1 MEQPKVVVCS
11 IRPEIVLPLRMAF
24 GDVGVTCVDVRSSD
38 EALMAIAGAD
48 TPPAIVVDQCDFDD
62 EVESLLDQVRAYDND
77 VPVLLLGVDGCSID
91 NQAAAFEQGGA
102 GYFKLPVDV
111 GKVVAKL
118 SVYLGCAL
126 PEIRGAALP
135 GFRVHGTDDL
145 PDPPRL
151 DDVPISGEGEPTSL
165 FDLDRSDIDR
175 EALDDSFDGDHV
187 VQRDLGGGSFAA
199 HPPSDR
205 ARQTATDDS
214 EEGDVFSSSAA
225 SASSSFADS
234 DPHEEVTRPL
244 PQLSAAQDDEP
255 QEAADIRE
263 RVARLR
269 RSRHANRDEDEH
281 PEDAPASDL
290 AQPTTQL
297 GDATL
302 LPLATDAPADDVDN
316 DTGDFL
322 SLHSDDAINHPR
334 PSAEGTQVVSADET
348 AVSDSDDDIGSAL
361 DDMAAPQS
369 GSAPLPETMFDQ
381 EVTRPP
387 EAEDAISDAVNEAHR
402 GADPY
407 AHDQLDD
414 DGMMSALDE
423 AQASVER
430 YALERTQD
438 GDPIDD
444 EKTPESGEAAPL
456 EEVLEHA
463 RMLAEEEAR
472 AAVERRIEEA
482 QERLTDAEDEDE
494 RLVRLEAER
503 QRIEDEA
510 KKAAD
515 EEFAAKLAEQK
526 RTLERQREEERQ
538 QREEEREAQAAKKAA
553 EEAAELD
560 RVREEAIKDALADAD
575 ARLEEERAKL
585 FAEIEAERVAQ
596 EEERERERQQEVQRL
611 AALDEEKARLVE
623 EARQKAEAELEA
635 KIAAERERLEREREE
650 AKAKADALAKERE
663 ELDQQARAAFDDEKA
678 RLAAEIEAQAAEQL
692 QAQLEDERAK
702 AQTIEEEER
711 QRFLAEQRA
720 EQERQAQQEAEER
733 ERIANE
739 VGAEE
744 REKME
749 RKLQAAREA
758 FEQEQR
764 DRKEAHEREA
774 KARAEAHA
782 TALDAIREEAAAAV
796 RREVEEET
804 AALLARER
812 EAAEA
817 AKKAAEEEHRRR
829 EQEWAEQEKA
839 AIARATAEAE
849 HAAREQAETEA
860 ARLLED
866 ARKEFAADAK
876 KRSEAEAE
884 RLQQARAQLE
894 REQQRAKEEAEQR
907 IRDEV
912 FSSLREQQ
920 QAALAAADEKT
931 SAELDA
937 LRQAHNAE
945 QERIEREHREALERE
960 REQMLAQF
968 EAQLREEREA
978 KEQLRLAREEDYRRR
993 IEKEAEAMR
1002 AAHEEAMRL
1011 AAEDAAK
1018 KAAERLAAEQEDAL
1032 REQEEKD
1039 RHRKERVAYR
1049 AGLFGGEAPDHVSDT
1064 DLDAVGSEQWVEG
1077 RLALA
1082 AQGGAAFP
1090 DAGAAPLS
1098 PPDVPLN
1105 YVAMEPASGTFA
1117 DGELGAAL
1125 YSAHFLDVTGAL
1137 TITHAD
1143 GRERTLYFEEGSP
1156 VAIESELPA
1165 DRAEEH
1171 LLRAGLL
1178 TTARYE
1184 ELRAGPALSARR
1196 LCALLVTEGSLAAD
1210 ELFAAVRG
1218 VLTEQVLSVLEWERG
1233 TYAFKEERCHP
1244 GDRVRLSSPFDHV
1257 IAEGLRRKFDEPRLW
1272 RVLGGPSTILAPDD
1286 RAPRLP
1292 PLGPQEKRALAL
1304 FDGARALEDVVLE
1317 SGATALVAL
1326 RAGLVAISCG
1336 AAKVVAR
1343 GLGAGTLGRTEA
1355 ADDEEAAGQVEL
1367 DRARIADR
1375 KHLARHGDY
1384 FAFLGVTERAT
1395 AYEVRQAADR
1405 LRRRFDPARYSAP
1418 AYADLRRSLEEIREV
1433 IDEAEGVLGDDDLRA
1448 SYRLHHVQ

>member
-24 GDVGVTCVDVRSSD
+24 ADVGVTCVDVRSSD

-62 EVESLLDQVRAYDND
+62 EVESLLDQVRAYDDD

-91 NQAAAFEQGGA
+91 NQAAAFEHGGA

-126 PEIRGAALP
+126 PEIRGASLP

-151 DDVPISGEGEPTSL
+151 DDVPISSEGEPTSL

-187 VQRDLGGGSFAA
+187 VQRDLGGGSFGT
-199 HPPSDR
+199 PPRSDV
-205 ARQTATDDS
+205 ARQTASDDS
-214 EEGDVFSSSAA
+214 DEGGVFSSSNAGL
-225 SASSSFADS
+225 SSSFADA
-234 DPHEEVTRPL
+234 DPHDEVTRPL
-244 PQLSAAQDDEP
+244 PQLSAAHDDEP

-269 RSRHANRDEDEH
+269 RSRQAGRDADDSQEGTPASAFAQPTTQIGHAAEF
-281 PEDAPASDL
+281 PAVTDAPASD
-290 AQPTTQL
+290 
-297 GDATL
+297 
-302 LPLATDAPADDVDN
+302 DDN
-316 DTGDFL
+316 ETGDFL
-322 SLHSDDAINHPR
+322 SLHSDHAPEA
-334 PSAEGTQVVSADET
+334 SAEGTQIVPAAST
-348 AVSDSDDDIGSAL
+348 AVLADDDIESAI
-361 DDMAAPQS
+361 DDMAAAPDS

-381 EVTRPP
+381 DVTRAP
-387 EAEDAISDAVNEAHR
+387 EAEDAIAAAVAEAHR

-407 AHDQLDD
+407 AQDQLDD

-430 YALERTQD
+430 YAFERTQD

-463 RMLAEEEAR
+463 RILAEEEAR

-482 QERLTDAEDEDE
+482 QERLADAEEEDE
-494 RLVRLEAER
+494 RITRLEAQR
-503 QRIEDEA
+503 QHIEDEA

-526 RTLERQREEERQ
+526 QALQRQRDEERRQREEERAA
-538 QREEEREAQAAKKAA
+538 EAAKKAA
-553 EEAAELD
+553 AEAAELD
-560 RVREEAIKDALADAD
+560 RVREEALKAALADAD

-585 FAEIEAERVAQ
+585 FAEMEAERAAQ
-596 EEERERERQQEVQRL
+596 EEERARLEQEEAQRL
-611 AALDEEKARLVE
+611 AELDAEKERLVQEAKEKAD
-623 EARQKAEAELEA
+623 AELAA
-635 KIAAERERLEREREE
+635 KIAEERERLERERKE
-650 AKAKADALAKERE
+650 AKEKADALAQERLQ
-663 ELDQQARAAFDDEKA
+663 LDQEARAAFDEEKA
-678 RLAAEIEAQAAEQL
+678 RLAAEIEAQAAQQL
-692 QAQLEDERAK
+692 QAQLEDERAR
-702 AQTIEEEER
+702 AQAAEDEER
-711 QRFLAEQRA
+711 ERFLAEQRA
-720 EQERQAQQEAEER
+720 EQERQAEQEAQER
-733 ERIANE
+733 ERIASE
-739 VGAEE
+739 VRAEE

-749 RKLQAAREA
+749 RKLDEARQA
-758 FEQEQR
+758 FEDAQR
-764 DRKEAHEREA
+764 ERKEAHEREA

-782 TALDAIREEAAAAV
+782 AALEAIRQDAAAAV
-796 RREVEEET
+796 RQEVEAET
-804 AALLARER
+804 AALLERER
-812 EAAEA
+812 QQAAVA
-817 AKKAAEEEHRRR
+817 QQAEEEERRR
-829 EQEWAEQEKA
+829 QQQQWAEEEQA
-839 AIARATAEAE
+839 AIARVTAEAE
-849 HAAREQAETEA
+849 RE
-860 ARLLED
+860 
-866 ARKEFAADAK
+866 ARKQA
-876 KRSEAEAE
+876 EAEAAQRLAE
-884 RLQQARAQLE
+884 ARESFAKDAEERARQEALRLQQAKADMERAQE
-894 REQQRAKEEAEQR
+894 RAKKEAEER
-907 IRDEV
+907 VREEV
-912 FSSLREQQ
+912 FAALRAQQEAALRE
-920 QAALAAADEKT
+920 ADAQT
-931 SAELDA
+931 AAELEA
-937 LRQAHNAE
+937 LRQAHVAE
-945 QERIEREHREALERE
+945 QERIEREHRETLERE

-978 KEQLRLAREEDYRRR
+978 KEQLRLAREEEYRRR
-993 IEKEAEAMR
+993 IEQEAAAMR
-1002 AAHEEAMRL
+1002 QAHEEAMRL
-1011 AAEDAAK
+1011 AAEEAAK
-1018 KAAERLAAEQEDAL
+1018 KAAERLAAEHEDAL
-1032 REQEEKD
+1032 REQEEHD

-1049 AGLFGGEAPDHVSDT
+1049 AGLFGGEAPDDVSDV

-1105 YVAMEPASGTFA
+1105 YVAMEPAEGAFA

-1125 YSAHFLDVTGAL
+1125 FSAHFLEVTGAL
-1137 TITHAD
+1137 VITHAD

-1196 LCALLVTEGSLAAD
+1196 LCALLVTEGSLVAD
-1210 ELFAAVRG
+1210 ELFTAVRG

-1233 TYAFKEERCHP
+1233 TFVFKEERCHP

-1286 RAPRLP
+1286 RALRLP
-1292 PLGPQEKRALAL
+1292 PMGPQEKRALAL

-1317 SGATALVAL
+1317 SGASSLVAL
-1326 RAGLVAISCG
+1326 RAALIAISCG

-1343 GLGAGTLGRTEA
+1343 GLGAGTLGRSAETNE
-1355 ADDEEAAGQVEL
+1355 DENANQVEL

-1384 FAFLGVTERAT
+1384 FAFLGVGERAT

-1418 AYADLRRSLEEIREV
+1418 AFADLRRSLEEIREV
-1433 IDEAEGVLGDDDLRA
+1433 IDEAESVLGDDDLRA